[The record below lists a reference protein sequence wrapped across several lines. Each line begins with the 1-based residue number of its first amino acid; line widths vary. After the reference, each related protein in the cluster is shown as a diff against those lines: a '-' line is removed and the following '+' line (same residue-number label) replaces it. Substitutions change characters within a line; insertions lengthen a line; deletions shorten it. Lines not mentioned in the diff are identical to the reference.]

1 MTQEKQQPKE
11 IHALGSEILAT
22 QTMDGQ
28 TTDEFQSHELCWQ
41 LKNMYGLL
49 LVDLLG
55 HVELVPAQICPW
67 ANWFKFYIFVR
78 ISNY

>member
-28 TTDEFQSHELCWQ
+28 TTDEFQSHELC
-41 LKNMYGLL
+41 
-49 LVDLLG
+49 
-55 HVELVPAQICPW
+55 
-67 ANWFKFYIFVR
+67 
-78 ISNY
+78 